1 MEELQAFEELKDL
14 IHKKRGLDV
23 NQYKENY
30 LKRRLAVRM
39 RALQLNT
46 YEAYI
51 NWLETYKDEFNILID
66 KLTINVTQFFRDPEI
81 FIEFE
86 SNILPEIIEKN
97 RTIKAWSAGCSSGE
111 EPYSMAMS
119 IEAAAERTVSTC
131 PDYEISA
138 TDIDDGVLYLAI
150 AGKYEGRTLENIA
163 EARRRKYF
171 IFDGKNYIINEA
183 LKKHVKFIKANLM
196 EPYKNNY
203 FDVVFCRNVI
213 IYFSKDLQRRVIG
226 FFYDALK
233 PGGIFFMGKT
243 ETMLMDM
250 RDKFE
255 CINIK
260 ERIFRK
266 IQKMDAG
273 EKQ

>member
-1 MEELQAFEELKDL
+1 MEELQAFEKLKDM
-14 IHKKRGLDV
+14 IYRARGLDV

-30 LKRRLAVRM
+30 LKRRFAVRM

-46 YEAYI
+46 YAAYIKHLEAY
-51 NWLETYKDEFNILID
+51 NDEYNILLD

-86 SNILPEIIEKN
+86 ANILPEILSKSGEV
-97 RTIKAWSAGCSSGE
+97 RVWSAGCSSGE
-111 EPYSMAMS
+111 EPYSIAMS
-119 IEAAAERTVSTC
+119 IEETAERMGRKDY
-131 PDYEISA
+131 DYEICA
-138 TDIDDGVLYLAI
+138 TDIDDAALYAAI

-163 EARRRKYF
+163 EKRKNKYF
-171 IFDGKNYIINEA
+171 TFDGKYYLA
-183 LKKHVKFIKANLM
+183 SDGLKKHIKFIKANLM
-196 EPYKNNY
+196 EPYKKRY

-213 IYFSKDLQRRVIG
+213 IYFSKDLQRKVIG
-226 FFYDALK
+226 YYWDALK
-233 PGGIFFMGKT
+233 DDGIFFMGKT

-260 ERIFRK
+260 ERIFKK
-266 IQKMDAG
+266 IN
-273 EKQ
+273 EKS